1 MVEFGIKRQRA
12 DRQQD
17 ERDVR
22 IHNER
27 QYLLLQR
34 HIVRQDWFARE
45 LQGNGLSVE
54 TLDGMGVNLL
64 EQIVFVGGDVVDEF
78 LGQSFLISKR
88 LGFANGGFRYS
99 GISAPLGNHGSHER
113 SRIIFDFLLHDVVY
127 LASSQGDGVGSAGIG
142 ARRHGG
148 HVCGL
153 KDEKSRRTSTAT
165 AGSDIDNDG
174 HGRGQNLFHDVAR
187 GVE

>member
-1 MVEFGIKRQRA
+1 MVELGIKRQRA

-17 ERDVR
+17 KRDVR

-45 LQGNGLSVE
+45 LQGNGLAVE
-54 TLDGMGVNLL
+54 TLDWMSVNLF
-64 EQIVFVGGDVVDEF
+64 EQIVFVGGDVVNEF
-78 LGQSFLISKR
+78 LGQSLLISKR
-88 LGFANGGFRYS
+88 LGFANRGFRYS

-113 SRIIFDFLLHDVVY
+113 SRIIFDLLLHHVVH
-127 LASSQGDGVGSAGIG
+127 LASSQGDGVGSSGIG

-148 HVCGL
+148 HVRGL
-153 KDEKSRRTSTAT
+153 KDEKSRRT
-165 AGSDIDNDG
+165 
-174 HGRGQNLFHDVAR
+174 
-187 GVE
+187 